1 MRRARREILRA
12 AAVAPVAGLL
22 PGAPA
27 AAAWPERP
35 VRLIVTFPAGSLTDV
50 LTRQVAEGLSR
61 VLGQPVVVDN
71 RAGAQGIVGIRALLG
86 APADGHTLV
95 IVGVTTGAT
104 NVHLVKD
111 LPYHPLRDLTPVGY
125 IGESPYMLVA
135 APDLPAADTN
145 ELLDLAR
152 RRPGSVSFSYGS
164 GSAQVAGALL
174 AKLAG
179 VEVLPVPYR
188 GGPEALNDVMAG
200 RVGYTFTDFANG
212 LVQVREGRVR
222 GLAVSTRDRF
232 PLAAELPPVHDAVPS
247 YDLSVWF
254 SLAGPIGL
262 PAPAVE
268 RLNGALAQVVL
279 RPDLRERLARQ
290 GIGTRVMAAPE
301 LRDFWAAEIEN
312 WGRVVRLLGLE
323 AQ

>member
-1 MRRARREILRA
+1 MTPLAPGRLSTTTGRSSRAERRPAPPASGPAGATAPGAAPTRSGTTSAAPRQAWPGYGPGPVPGCGRRERDMRRARREILRA

-50 LTRQVAEGLSR
+50 LTCQLAEGLSR

-111 LPYHPLRDLTPVGY
+111 LPYHPLKDLTPVGY

-200 RVGYTFTDFANG
+200 RGGYTFT
-212 LVQVREGRVR
+212 
-222 GLAVSTRDRF
+222 
-232 PLAAELPPVHDAVPS
+232 
-247 YDLSVWF
+247 
-254 SLAGPIGL
+254 
-262 PAPAVE
+262 
-268 RLNGALAQVVL
+268 
-279 RPDLRERLARQ
+279 
-290 GIGTRVMAAPE
+290 
-301 LRDFWAAEIEN
+301 
-312 WGRVVRLLGLE
+312 
-323 AQ
+323 